1 MVYYYIFVN
10 TLSDISP
17 MESNKETDSFGTNTV
32 ATHLE
37 IREKSGGG
45 GDFNE
50 KVRENS
56 WKICQLK
63 VREK

>member
-1 MVYYYIFVN
+1 MN
-10 TLSDISP
+10 THSDIGP
-17 MESNKETDSFGTNTV
+17 MESNKDLKETDSFGTNTV